1 MFFQIQFK
9 SQHLND
15 YMFKVTE
22 GNVEKVEPIFGKKVT
37 NRDGSVGTYV
47 DGMITVPQNESQVAE
62 PSLPAVISPKGY
74 K

>member
-1 MFFQIQFK
+1 M
-9 SQHLND
+9 NG

-22 GNVEKVEPIFGKKVT
+22 GKVEKVDPIFGKKVT

-47 DGMITVPQNESQVAE
+47 DGVIELPQNYSQVAV
-62 PSLPAVISPKGY
+62 PSSPAVISSKGY